1 MDGPALEKIL
11 ETIRRV
17 SGLHDQAHRT
27 HPGDAG
33 FFLMLL
39 KCSIALKKCF
49 QLLEEGAMLMV
60 YPGEIEQA
68 AFDKMAN
75 EIADILEGAPEHLTD
90 DQKTRLMV
98 VTFALENFTW
108 QLNDVTRIRR
118 GEPPILGRDIF
129 S

>member
-1 MDGPALEKIL
+1 
-11 ETIRRV
+11 
-17 SGLHDQAHRT
+17 
-27 HPGDAG
+27 
-33 FFLMLL
+33 MLL

-60 YPGEIEQA
+60 YPREIEHA

-75 EIADILEGAPEHLTD
+75 EIAYILEGAPEHLTD